1 MELWGEVIPL
11 DTSVE
16 DLVEEFF
23 EVEGNAASSPLPNDS
38 TPPSHHTRV
47 VSASIPY
54 KRATITAH
62 LIDHDV
68 MFIRTRMIDVVA
80 KIETEQLQT
89 ASGSSVRIWVR
100 KYSTRSL
107 LLKEEISDIN
117 IVTRYLEVVYKS
129 FFGITQPITFSCDP
143 LSTYT
148 PGEVQA
154 YWKLIKKQTRDR
166 LK

>member
-23 EVEGNAASSPLPNDS
+23 EVEGNIPSSSLPNSS
-38 TPPSHHTRV
+38 TPSHHTSV
-47 VSASIPY
+47 IFATVPY
-54 KRATITAH
+54 KSTTIAAH

-100 KYSTRSL
+100 KYSTRSS
-107 LLKEEISDIN
+107 LLKKEISDIN